1 MSNRRRGAWRRHS
14 SAVVLSLGLAAVS
27 GCEGCAV
34 DGGFDGAFD
43 GFAFGEVSTARQMA
57 IHLDETNREQRFR
70 LDVTVDPPS
79 PDARI
84 TAAFARV
91 DGLAVGEL
99 APDAFANGE
108 PFAWALLNPGTVLT
122 SFSDAIGP
130 TETMRLSV
138 GTDRPPTILEV
149 SVAVTAP
156 SDVDFDGVD
165 DDVTL
170 VIGDP
175 VPFIP

>member
-1 MSNRRRGAWRRHS
+1 MSNRRRGAWRQHTC
-14 SAVVLSLGLAAVS
+14 AAMLSFTLAAVN
-27 GCEGCAV
+27 GCFGCDG

-43 GFAFGEVSTARQMA
+43 GFAFGEVSTGRTMA
-57 IHLDETNREQRFR
+57 IHLDETNPEQRFR
-70 LDVTVDPPS
+70 VDITVDPPS

-84 TAAFARV
+84 TAAFSRV

-99 APDAFANGE
+99 LPDAFANE
-108 PFAWALLNPGTVLT
+108 LPFAWTLLNPGSVLT

-156 SDVDFDGVD
+156 SDVDFDGVG